1 MFTFDIIQCGLFV
14 LALMVAGELVSQRLK
29 AIVPAI
35 LASALL
41 YLLLLWTDVL
51 PNTLIKDSGL
61 THLTTIAMMFVI
73 IGMGA
78 STKPKELMTNWR
90 VVALAA
96 ISYVGQTILM
106 IVAIAFFF
114 DRNIAIGGL
123 PGGAAVALIVQ
134 ERALTLGYNH
144 IVLLS
149 VLILSVQGLIACP
162 LVSLMLRKEVKQ
174 IQQLKPTFHHQDE
187 EIVNEHFEKNMRK
200 ESSYWSLLRF
210 FLVAWLASRI
220 EMITGISKYVFCLVL
235 GVILAK
241 LKFLRR
247 DEMDRTQSRGFIT
260 LMMMT
265 MVLDG
270 FSKAT
275 PDMFIELLIPLLSI
289 FAIEVISIFLIS
301 LVVGKLFGFSRY
313 MSFAI
318 CLNVMIGFPLN
329 LMLAQ
334 EIIEFL
340 STDQNEKEMLNQQIA
355 TKMVIAGFTSVTF
368 LSTITAG
375 LLVGLMK

>member
-90 VVALAA
+90 VIALAA

>member
-41 YLLLLWTDVL
+41 YLLLLWTGVL